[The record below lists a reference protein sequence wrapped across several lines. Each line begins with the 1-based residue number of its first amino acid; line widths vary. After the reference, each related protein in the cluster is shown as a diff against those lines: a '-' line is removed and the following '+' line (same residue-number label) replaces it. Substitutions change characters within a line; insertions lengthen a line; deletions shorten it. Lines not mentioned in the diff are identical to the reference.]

1 MLFSTLMLFVQFEPT
16 TYLYCDSLIGNSA
29 GPSLFLIPFHLGKL
43 ISENNVKNFQAVAH
57 LRVLI
62 VIFLEAK
69 PL

>member
-16 TYLYCDSLIGNSA
+16 TYLYCDSLIDHSA